1 MWLSK
6 HLILILILASVTG
19 CSFKPAFKSN
29 GVAKELRGNIEFD
42 IPADRNTYKLVSK
55 LEENFNRS
63 NSPTYKLGVS
73 LAQSSKGLGGFGNI
87 SRYNLMGTA
96 SFNLRSIE
104 TGEIL
109 LEDKVSTFTSYSAS
123 SQTLATETAARA
135 AQERLMRALANKI
148 TSSIIMNFNFKK

>member
-1 MWLSK
+1 M
-6 HLILILILASVTG
+6 
-19 CSFKPAFKSN
+19 SN

-109 LEDKVSTFTSYSAS
+109 LEDEVSTFTSYSAS

-148 TSSIIMNFNFKK
+148 TSSIIMNFNLKK